1 MSEPPIEPSRTELS
15 LIALFA
21 GWAMT
26 GEVQRRMGG
35 DGFGELRFNDGFV
48 VQHVLA
54 GPLTV
59 SALATR
65 MGVTQQAAS
74 KAVADLVRRG
84 VLTRKP
90 APGDGRARLL
100 ELTGFGR
107 DSIESARRHR
117 AALESELEAEWGAG
131 RVADARALLT
141 EILHRLGGAE
151 AVRGRRVRPPE

>member
-1 MSEPPIEPSRTELS
+1 MSEPPVEPSRTELS

-26 GEVQRRMGG
+26 GEVQRRMDG
-35 DGFGELRFNDGFV
+35 DGFEQLRFNDGFV
-48 VQHVLA
+48 IQHVLA

-59 SALATR
+59 SALAER

-74 KAVADLVRRG
+74 KAAADLIRRG

-90 APGDGRARLL
+90 SPDDARARLL

-107 DSIESARRHR
+107 ASVESARRHR
-117 AALESELEAEWGAG
+117 AALESELEAGWGAD

-141 EILHRLGGAE
+141 EILHRLGGTE
-151 AVRGRRVRPPE
+151 AVRQRRVRPLD